1 MLLSVWEGPYQRH
14 GPLWVGG
21 LDLVQHFRTNA
32 LITGWICTALGA
44 AISISIPDAF
54 GLMIAFPLGIAGII
68 LLILGF
74 RADPEERVNI
84 ETMRSWQPEEG
95 PMREAGRVMYRIDT
109 LLDPPIRSTIKCG
122 ECGKVEWI
130 DGGKPASY
138 TCPHCSTTLWE
149 EE

>member
-1 MLLSVWEGPYQRH
+1 
-14 GPLWVGG
+14 
-21 LDLVQHFRTNA
+21 
-32 LITGWICTALGA
+32 
-44 AISISIPDAF
+44 
-54 GLMIAFPLGIAGII
+54 MIAFPLGIAGIV

-84 ETMRSWQPEEG
+84 ETMRSWQPDEG

-122 ECGKVEWI
+122 ECGKVEWV

-138 TCPHCSTTLWE
+138 TCPHCSTTLWDE
-149 EE
+149 E